1 MDKIKNLK
9 KFWKNKRVFIT
20 GHTGFKGSW
29 LCIMLN
35 LLGSKI
41 YGYSLKPKNKSLF
54 KLGNLNKILISN
66 SYNDISNLKILKK
79 KIKIAK
85 PNIIFHLAAQ
95 PLVLDSYKYPVETF
109 KTNILGTVNLLEAV
123 RGLKSIKAVVIIT
136 TDKVYKISKSGKS
149 YKETDELFGKDPY
162 SSSKVGAELI
172 VNSYIE
178 SFFSKTNLSKRIAT
192 ARAGNVIGGGDYSKN
207 RLIPDIQ
214 LAIQKKKWLKI
225 RSPNAIRPWQHVI
238 EPLLGYLMLAKYLYY
253 GKQTDRN
260 YGWNFGPNNSNFKR
274 VTEILKISNIFSR
287 LKFSINKSINHKE
300 TEILKLDS
308 LKAKKK
314 LKWKSR
320 LNVYQTLKYF
330 FEWNSQVIKGFSA
343 KIVCEKQFL
352 MYMRGNQK
360 K

>member
-1 MDKIKNLK
+1 
-9 KFWKNKRVFIT
+9 
-20 GHTGFKGSW
+20 
-29 LCIMLN
+29 MLN

-178 SFFSKTNLSKRIAT
+178 SFFSKQIYLKELQQQGRVMLLEEEI
-192 ARAGNVIGGGDYSKN
+192 
-207 RLIPDIQ
+207 
-214 LAIQKKKWLKI
+214 IQKI
-225 RSPNAIRPWQHVI
+225 
-238 EPLLGYLMLAKYLYY
+238 
-253 GKQTDRN
+253 D
-260 YGWNFGPNNSNFKR
+260 
-274 VTEILKISNIFSR
+274 
-287 LKFSINKSINHKE
+287 
-300 TEILKLDS
+300 
-308 LKAKKK
+308 
-314 LKWKSR
+314 
-320 LNVYQTLKYF
+320 
-330 FEWNSQVIKGFSA
+330 
-343 KIVCEKQFL
+343 
-352 MYMRGNQK
+352 
-360 K
+360 